1 MISELIETRNL
12 SVLYPLLQEFGGW
25 PILGDTPGG
34 MWNDSN
40 FDLTDLLISLLKY
53 NNMPLLPL
61 WVGLDDK
68 NNTIRTIFVSYL
80 IFGRTLLIKL
90 FSGILNLALFVLIPL
105 HNAAYMAT
113 HPCYDG
119 VVIPVEFINLSHDT

>member
-1 MISELIETRNL
+1 MSTHVRSSISYSTFSELIETRNL

-25 PILGDTPGG
+25 PILGNTPGG

-80 IFGRTLLIKL
+80 IFGTVLLIKL
-90 FSGILNLALFVLIPL
+90 FGGKLISALYGHSSML
-105 HNAAYMAT
+105 
-113 HPCYDG
+113 
-119 VVIPVEFINLSHDT
+119 